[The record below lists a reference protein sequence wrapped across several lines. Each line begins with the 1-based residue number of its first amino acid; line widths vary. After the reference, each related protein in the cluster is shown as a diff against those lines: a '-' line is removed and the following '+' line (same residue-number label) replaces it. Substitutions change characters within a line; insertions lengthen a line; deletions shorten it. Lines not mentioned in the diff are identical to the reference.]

1 MPEVTWAN
9 RQQPAPFYPPPPL
22 QQMPFVPFTP
32 AHLQQQQL
40 NAGLAAL
47 VFAAQQAQVAPL
59 MMVPPAHA
67 AQLAAAAPG
76 SPPPAGP
83 SAGAAHQQSLAPQG
97 AGPSPAL
104 AALAAFDGNPAAP
117 LNLQTQVANVVR
129 GHQQEMMQRH
139 GNIERAAR
147 QQLATAVGGAARAV
161 QVGLVHA
168 GATTQNN
175 VAPHLQEED
184 NEEQRRLEREG
195 EERRSSSDQEER

>member
-1 MPEVTWAN
+1 
-9 RQQPAPFYPPPPL
+9 
-22 QQMPFVPFTP
+22 MPFVPFTP

-147 QQLATAVGGAARAV
+147 QQLAAAVVGPSRKAES

-195 EERRSSSDQEER
+195 EERHSSSDQER